1 MERHKMQTTLVVI
14 LANENHYITRWLGR
28 TPTQVE
34 IAAALYG
41 ATTADLYGTTISY
54 EAESAVLITG
64 TEIKNFTGSH
74 IRWCVKNLLDGKPNV
89 NKGTIISSS
98 SPDDSTNF

>member
-1 MERHKMQTTLVVI
+1 MQTTLVVI

-41 ATTADLYGTTISY
+41 ATTAD
-54 EAESAVLITG
+54 SAVLITG